1 MFNRF
6 LAVSALVAVVVLPVS
21 SRYAGLVQLKL
32 SAPGLE
38 TELTVD
44 GRSPEENVEERSSS
58 RTAR

>member
-1 MFNRF
+1 MFNR
-6 LAVSALVAVVVLPVS
+6 LLVVSALVAVVVLPVS

-44 GRSPEENVEERSSS
+44 GRSTKEKVEVLPPF